1 MNLRAPSIHLI
12 LTAGLLVAAVALRIA
27 DPDPIGRLRLSVFDT
42 YLQLAPRPLD
52 PALPVRIVDIDEA
65 SLAAVGQWPW
75 PRTHL
80 ARIIDA
86 LKQAGARTISLDL
99 ILAEPDRLSPSEF
112 AKLFKDT
119 PQLAPMIG
127 EASAL
132 PSNDQRLADAI
143 AAAPV
148 VLGIA
153 GGGDGK
159 ALPPPRAHFAFAG
172 DDPQRFVPRFA
183 GGVASLPI
191 LSERAT
197 GWARSIGFRSATRS
211 SERCR

>member
-1 MNLRAPSIHLI
+1 MNLRAPSIHLV
-12 LTAGLLVAAVALRIA
+12 LTVALLASAVALRIA
-27 DPDPIGRLRLSVFDT
+27 DPDPIGRLRLSVFDS
-42 YLQLAPRPLD
+42 YLALAPRPLD

-80 ARIIDA
+80 ARIIAA

-132 PSNDQRLADAI
+132 PSNDQRLAARDRSRSRCARHRRR
-143 AAAPV
+143 
-148 VLGIA
+148 A
-153 GGGDGK
+153 GTARRCRRRARTLPLPAMIRK
-159 ALPPPRAHFAFAG
+159 ASCRALPAASRAC
-172 DDPQRFVPRFA
+172 
-183 GGVASLPI
+183 
-191 LSERAT
+191 
-197 GWARSIGFRSATRS
+197 RS
-211 SERCR
+211 